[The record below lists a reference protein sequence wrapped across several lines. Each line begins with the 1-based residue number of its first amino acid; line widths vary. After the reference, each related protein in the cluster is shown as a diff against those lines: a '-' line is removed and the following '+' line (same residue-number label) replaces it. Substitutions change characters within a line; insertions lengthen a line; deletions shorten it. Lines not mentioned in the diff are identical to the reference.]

1 MRFLSLFDQTASVS
15 CFPLAFSLD
24 RLTYTILATGFIVTL
39 PISAQA
45 ASALPDAGTVLQ
57 EVPQVQPKSEPQKDP
72 TFFNP
77 AEDAQQYSDDST
89 PILIRQ
95 VEIQGN
101 TVFTKSTLQALV
113 AGLENRTS
121 TLGELQR
128 ATAQITQYYRQ
139 HGYFLARA
147 YLPRQQLTDGH
158 LNIQILEGNLGQVL
172 LDNQSRVN
180 NQILQRFT
188 AQIPLNQPLQEKTAN
203 RTLLLISDLAG
214 IAGTQASLKAG
225 QHTGQTDLAL
235 TTLAGKSVQGRI
247 GLDNYGSSYTGQYRL
262 SGYLQTNSLLGYG
275 EQFSA
280 QVLASNQDLTS
291 GGINVQLPANGQG
304 LMLGAGISRTDY
316 ELGKQFAI
324 LDAKG
329 QSDNYNLNLS
339 YPFIRKQDK
348 NLNLKALFEYR
359 KLWDEIAATETKT
372 DKHAQVERLQLS
384 YNQRDQWGLS
394 TFKGGFSQLELTASF
409 GQLEIESPSA
419 LNIDRQSAKTNG
431 HFQKLELSFSR
442 QQVLA
447 NQLTATA
454 QLYGQLASK
463 NLDSSEKFSFNQMRA
478 YPSAEGLGD
487 EGWGA
492 TVNIYY
498 QLSPYLNAYIFKDLG
513 HIYQNKDH
521 YIDEKNRRYLAS
533 TGFGFG
539 GSYQQLDYNAS
550 IAWRDTVAAM
560 SDKDKNPRVL
570 MQAGWRF

>member
-1 MRFLSLFDQTASVS
+1 MCFLYLLNQIFSVL
-15 CFPLAFSLD
+15 CFPVAFTLN
-24 RLTYTILATGFIVTL
+24 RLTYAVLATGFITTL
-39 PISAQA
+39 PVDALA
-45 ASALPDAGTVLQ
+45 VPALPDAGTVLQ
-57 EVPQVQPKSEPQKDP
+57 ELPQVQPKSEPQKDP

-95 VEIQGN
+95 VQIQGN
-101 TVFTKSTLQALV
+101 TVFPAATLEAFI
-113 AGLENRTS
+113 AGLKNKTN

-172 LDNQSRVN
+172 LSNQSRVN
-180 NQILQRFT
+180 EQTLKRFT
-188 AQIPLNQPLQEKTAN
+188 DQIPINQPLQEKTAN

-214 IAGTQASLKAG
+214 IAGVQASLKAG
-225 QHTGQTDLAL
+225 QHTGQTDLTL
-235 TTLAGKSVQGRI
+235 TTLASKPVQGRI
-247 GLDNYGSSYTGQYRL
+247 GVDNYGSSYTGQYRL
-262 SGYLQTNSLLGYG
+262 SGYVEANSLLGYG
-275 EQFSA
+275 EKIAA
-280 QVLASNQDLTS
+280 QWLTSNQDLSS
-291 GGINVQLPANGQG
+291 GGITAQLHVNGQG
-304 LMLGAGISRTDY
+304 LILGAGISRTDY

-329 QSDNYNLNLS
+329 QSDNYNLNVS
-339 YPFIRKQDK
+339 YPFIRKQDT

-359 KLWDEIAATETKT
+359 KLWDEIAATNTKT
-372 DKHAQVERLQLS
+372 DKHAQIGRMQLN
-384 YNQRDQWGLS
+384 YNQRDQWSFGS
-394 TFKGGFSQLELTASF
+394 FKGGLNQIEMTASF
-409 GQLEIESPSA
+409 GQLDIESPSA
-419 LNIDRQSAKTNG
+419 LNIDRLSAKTNG
-431 HFQKLELSFSR
+431 SFQKLELNLSR

-463 NLDSSEKFSFNQMRA
+463 NLDSSEKFSFSQMRA

-498 QLSPYLNAYIFKDLG
+498 QLSPYLNAYVFKDAG
-513 HIYQNKDH
+513 QSFQNKNQ

-560 SDKDKNPRVL
+560 SDEDKNPRVL
-570 MQAGWRF
+570 MQTGWRF